1 MMGLVVVVS
10 LNSPCASGC
19 LDWRAGLGRWLYGGG
34 DGGDA
39 TEVSLAALG
48 ALGSQQQHHQIY
60 VRRRAFLTIFL
71 YARRGDGGQQ

>member
-1 MMGLVVVVS
+1 MGLVVVVS

-48 ALGSQQQHHQIY
+48 ALGS
-60 VRRRAFLTIFL
+60 RSSSSTKFTLGAGLS
-71 YARRGDGGQQ
+71 